1 MVSGR
6 YKTIKASSFEV
17 VDDIAS
23 ISDKFMDSFGKE
35 YSDTVNSLNDVYNS
49 FMNKA
54 KAAKKEKI
62 ISNSEYKRFR
72 EFARFVL
79 PEGRYTELYITFY
92 ENDFKG
98 FLKLRNSSHAQT
110 EHIWIAQKMKK
121 TLENYKKNNILK

>member
-1 MVSGR
+1 
-6 YKTIKASSFEV
+6 
-17 VDDIAS
+17 
-23 ISDKFMDSFGKE
+23 
-35 YSDTVNSLNDVYNS
+35 
-49 FMNKA
+49 MNKA